1 MSNEIT
7 NKELYKLVNA
17 DTVECL
23 IDGAIIFIEKEEVT
37 VSCRLENDGYYY
49 ASIWLNE
56 SDEAELTEKQRD
68 YIYRTLSESLA
79 EHKESCSDY
88 LKEDSMDD
96 LRNDAM
102 NANNL
107 NY

>member
-7 NKELYKLVNA
+7 NKELYKLVNPDA
-17 DTVECL
+17 VECL
-23 IDGAIIFIEKEEVT
+23 TDGAIIFIEKEEVT
-37 VSCRLENDGYYY
+37 VSCRLEKNGYYY

-56 SDEAELTEKQRD
+56 SDEAELTEEQKD
-68 YIYRTLSESLA
+68 YVYRTLAEALA
-79 EHKESCSDY
+79 EHKKSYSDY
-88 LKEDSMDD
+88 LKKDSMDD